1 MTIVMQF
8 VKCSRSKMYNK
19 KQVCQEVVP
28 RSQPK
33 VHRVSSVLSNHC
45 WVVVYDTVAGCYDY
59 SQLYQDFKAAGY
71 VFGV

>member
-8 VKCSRSKMYNK
+8 GKCSRNKMYNK

-33 VHRVSSVLSNHC
+33 STQSIISVE
-45 WVVVYDTVAGCYDY
+45 
-59 SQLYQDFKAAGY
+59 
-71 VFGV
+71 